1 MCKPQAK
8 KQQLHFP
15 KGKVTTWKFGKQD
28 SRINVAITHRN
39 PQPGICPAMRN
50 FLRTKQLNLLS
61 HFVTAYHSLHLLL
74 HPFILVKNINIA
86 LVGNPNSG
94 KSSLFNSLTG
104 LNQKV
109 GNFPGVTVDKKT
121 GRYPIDENLSATII
135 DLPGTY
141 SLYPKRADEWVSYKV
156 MLQQDT
162 DIQPDMIV
170 LVADAS
176 NLKRNLLFCSQII
189 DLKMPVI
196 VALTM
201 MDLAAQKGTQVDIAG
216 LERELGVPVIAI
228 NPRKNK
234 GLPQLKKLLE
244 HTAMSNFIRPLPF
257 IDNKALAEKPVEEII
272 KLFPGISDYKALHF
286 LINHQH
292 FELPKQQQQQIEAI
306 EAAHKFNTTKTQA
319 EEIMQRYGRIK
330 HIMQQTVVEADPL
343 KKALITEKLDNIL
356 LHRRW
361 GYIILIAVLF
371 LLFQSVFWIA
381 QFPMDGIEWAFGKM
395 SGFFGSLLPQAWWSD
410 LFINGVLAGLSGIMV
425 FIPQI
430 MILFGLITL
439 LEDTGYMARI
449 SFLTDK
455 LMRKVGLNGKS
466 VMPMISGFACAV
478 PAIMSARNI
487 ENRKERL
494 LTIMV
499 TPLMSCSARLPV
511 YTILIAL
518 VIPSKLYAGF
528 LSLQGLV
535 MMALYLLG
543 TVMAMITAW
552 VMKLFIKINER
563 SFFIL
568 ELPVYRNPR
577 WKNALTTMVEK
588 AKIFVF
594 DAGKVI
600 MIISLLLW
608 ALSNYGPKEKM
619 ANVAS
624 RYQQLI
630 KENPAQATELNRQR
644 KTALLQNSYAGI
656 LGQTI
661 EPAIHPLGFDWKIG
675 IALITSFAAREV
687 FVGTMATLYSVGG
700 DADENSNTL
709 RQKMAAATR
718 PDGNKVYTLAT
729 GLSLMVFY
737 VLAMQCM
744 STLAVVKR
752 ETRSWKWPLIQLLY
766 MTGLAYLLS
775 WMLYVIFK

>member
-1 MCKPQAK
+1 VVK
-8 KQQLHFP
+8 K
-15 KGKVTTWKFGKQD
+15 
-28 SRINVAITHRN
+28 
-39 PQPGICPAMRN
+39 
-50 FLRTKQLNLLS
+50 
-61 HFVTAYHSLHLLL
+61 
-74 HPFILVKNINIA
+74 INIA

-94 KSSLFNSLTG
+94 KTSLFNVLTG

-121 GRYPIDENLSATII
+121 GKSSITENLQANII

-156 MLQQDT
+156 LLMQDKT
-162 DIQPDMIV
+162 VKPDMVV

-176 NLKRNLLFCSQII
+176 SLKRNLLFCSQII
-189 DLKMPVI
+189 DLKIPVV
-196 VALTM
+196 VAFTM
-201 MDLAAQKGTQVDIAG
+201 MDLARQKGTQIDIPG
-216 LERELGVPVIAI
+216 LERELGVPIVAI

-234 GLPQLKKLLE
+234 GIVALKRAIQLSAE
-244 HTAMSNFIRPLPF
+244 NIEQVPARDFINTAG
-257 IDNKALAEKPVEEII
+257 LAENAISD
-272 KLFPGISDYKALHF
+272 LQNLYPGISNYTAIHY
-286 LINHQH
+286 LINHEH
-292 FELPKQQQQQIEAI
+292 FLLNDEIQEAI
-306 EAAHKFNTTKTQA
+306 EQVEIKNKFNPTKTQA

-330 HIMQQTVVEADPL
+330 HIMQQTVVESDPL
-343 KKALITEKLDNIL
+343 QQSLFTEKLDNIL
-356 LHRRW
+356 LHRKW
-361 GYIILIAVLF
+361 GYLVLITVLF
-371 LLFQSVFWIA
+371 LLFQSVFWVA
-381 QFPMDGIEWAFGKM
+381 RYPMDAIEWSFGQL
-395 SGFFGSLLPQAWWSD
+395 SGWLSGIMPVNWFSD
-410 LFINGVLAGLSGIMV
+410 LFINGIVAGLSGIML

-487 ENRKERL
+487 ENKKERL
-494 LTIMV
+494 LTIMI

-518 VIPSKLYAGF
+518 IIPSKLYFGF

-535 MMALYLLG
+535 MMGLYLLG
-543 TVMAMITAW
+543 TVMALIVAW
-552 VMKLFIKINER
+552 VMKWFIKSIER
-563 SFFIL
+563 SYFIL
-568 ELPVYRNPR
+568 ELPVYRGPR
-577 WKNALTTMVEK
+577 WKNVIYTMIEK

-608 ALSNYGPKEKM
+608 ALSNYGPPEKM
-619 ANVAS
+619 KAVSTKYALAL
-624 RYQQLI
+624 RD
-630 KENPAQATELNRQR
+630 NPGKTTEIEKLKKTEL
-644 KTALLQNSYAGI
+644 LQTSFAGT
-656 LGQTI
+656 LGKAI
-661 EPAIHPLGFDWKIG
+661 EPVIRPLGYDWKIG

-687 FVGTMATLYSVGG
+687 FVGTMATLYSVGE
-700 DADENSNTL
+700 DKAANNSTL
-709 RQKMAAATR
+709 RQKMNAAVRA
-718 PDGNKVYTLAT
+718 DGTKVYTLAA
-729 GLSLMVFY
+729 GLSLLVFY

-752 ETRSWKWPLIQLLY
+752 ETRSWKWPAIQLLY
-766 MTGLAYLLS
+766 MTALAYLMS
-775 WMLYVIFK
+775 FIIFQLFK